1 MDADEGARG
10 SRCTHVILSF
20 LLFDHLGELVL
31 DALECVNLLLIVGE
45 LLVLLADG
53 VLMTRN
59 QLVDLLVHL

>member
-10 SRCTHVILSF
+10 SRFTHVIFSF
-20 LLFDHLGELVL
+20 LLLDHLGELVL
-31 DALECVNLLLIVGE
+31 DALKCVNLLLIVGE

-53 VLMTRN
+53 VLMTRY